1 MRSCCCVVPNA
12 RRSVQRKVLNYKKI
26 PFCDPLRSWQ
36 TSDNNYVLQAP
47 VFNHD
52 SDSDI
57 DGDESNDKYLE
68 NGKADDIVFGGSQ
81 SRQVRMDKN

>member
-1 MRSCCCVVPNA
+1 M
-12 RRSVQRKVLNYKKI
+12 
-26 PFCDPLRSWQ
+26 
-36 TSDNNYVLQAP
+36 
-47 VFNHD
+47 FNHD